1 MKPAIFVTRNIAEPA
16 LKKLAQY
23 FDLTVNPKDRVLT
36 QAEIIEGVKN
46 KDALLCLL
54 TDQIDKAILDNAPK
68 LKVISNY
75 AVGFN
80 NIDIKEATKRGIP
93 VCITPGILTNATAD
107 LTFAL
112 ILAVT
117 RRLIEADHYMRSGQF
132 SGWAPDLFLGSELQ
146 GKTLGIIGM
155 GRIGYAVAKRAM
167 GFEMNILYFSKT
179 PKDIPGATFVPL
191 QTLFERS
198 DIISLHTP
206 LTSETHHLIGARELS
221 LMKKSAYLI
230 NTTRGLVVDE
240 HALVEALKTGKIA
253 GAGLDVYENEPLA
266 SEGLNSL
273 NNVVMLPHI
282 GSATIETRTK
292 MALLAAD
299 NAIDILEGKKP
310 FAVANPE
317 VLNIHNINI

>member
-23 FDLTVNPKDRVLT
+23 FDLTVNPQDRVLT
-36 QAEIIEGVKN
+36 QTEIIDGVRN

-206 LTSETHHLIGARELS
+206 LTSETHHLIGARELA